1 MQENP
6 EKRHRPRKSL
16 GQHFL
21 VSEEIS
27 RKIIKAAEIKPSDL
41 VIEIGPGQG
50 ALTKWLIETGAE
62 VFALEADS
70 ELYNVLNEKF
80 AFASNFQ
87 LVNADALKFDYS
99 SFIGNRKAVL
109 VSNLPYNISS
119 PILRLFAGRREHFL
133 RLVLMLQKEVVERV
147 TAPASS
153 SNRGFLTVLC
163 EEAFV
168 IKKLFD
174 VAPGSFFPRPKI
186 LSTVACFKPKEKTIS
201 DYQKFEGLLSKAFS
215 QPRKTL
221 LNNLKNGFSNAQ
233 ELLAAAG
240 INPKRRPETLTLNEW
255 INLLHLSE
263 ESAAFPIK

>member
-1 MQENP
+1 
-6 EKRHRPRKSL
+6 
-16 GQHFL
+16 
-21 VSEEIS
+21 
-27 RKIIKAAEIKPSDL
+27 
-41 VIEIGPGQG
+41 
-50 ALTKWLIETGAE
+50 
-62 VFALEADS
+62 
-70 ELYNVLNEKF
+70 
-80 AFASNFQ
+80 
-87 LVNADALKFDYS
+87 
-99 SFIGNRKAVL
+99 
-109 VSNLPYNISS
+109 
-119 PILRLFAGRREHFL
+119 
-133 RLVLMLQKEVVERV
+133 MLQKEVVERV